1 MCRWFPQRVFRPLG
15 SFDEAKTATARKP
28 VVFLAVTACLS
39 VPLLH
44 VEWAVSENAIENRFW
59 ESGAFVGERGPD
71 LPSVV
76 PTILPNR
83 EGHGSSMCWAF
94 SQDEA
99 QRAMTDDLPDY
110 RTRAALRDD
119 LTRIGLRAG
128 DTVMVHAAMSKV
140 GPLLNGP
147 DALSNAILDVVGPD
161 GTLVVY
167 TSWDSVHDDLLD
179 DDGRVL
185 PEWRDHVPGF
195 DRQVSRAVR
204 MNGIIAEFV
213 RTMPGA
219 RRSGNPGASVAA
231 IGRQAEW
238 ITVDHPQDYGFG
250 EGSPLAKL
258 VELNGR
264 VLMVGAPWDTMTLVH
279 HADHLADLPD
289 KAVLRYEVPFATAEG
304 TAWRFMEEFDTTEP
318 VIAGL
323 PDNYIEQIVTAYVA
337 SGSGHE
343 GSIGLAPSLLV
354 DAKPMLAFA
363 IQWLEGQAALLGSE

>member
-1 MCRWFPQRVFRPLG
+1 M
-15 SFDEAKTATARKP
+15 A
-28 VVFLAVTACLS
+28 
-39 VPLLH
+39 
-44 VEWAVSENAIENRFW
+44 
-59 ESGAFVGERGPD
+59 
-71 LPSVV
+71 
-76 PTILPNR
+76 
-83 EGHGSSMCWAF
+83 
-94 SQDEA
+94 
-99 QRAMTDDLPDY
+99 DDLPDY
-110 RTRAALRDD
+110 RTRASLRDD

-185 PEWRDHVPGF
+185 AEWRDHVPGF

-213 RTMPGA
+213 RTMPEA

-238 ITVDHPQDYGFG
+238 ITADHPQDYGFG

-304 TAWRFMEEFDTTEP
+304 TTWRFMEQFDTTEP

-343 GSIGLAPSLLV
+343 GGIGLAPSLLV

-363 IQWLEGQAALLGSE
+363 IQWLEGQAALLGQ